1 MGNTPSVP
9 YIKEQASAYKHK
21 TTEELALLCSFVV
34 RSAALLFIMCTWEL
48 NRTTFLTP
56 DQGVRFRL
64 WLSHASGTCTKT
76 CISLFF
82 FLVYTNVKYFMNQLS
97 VTTTSRSWP
106 VGVFFLPSSPSRG
119 SPGEQA
125 SLATCFDGQE
135 IEVLLN
141 EGNWK
146 LLAHGLFSKYKLA
159 ASVTACIYSA
169 FPLA

>member
-1 MGNTPSVP
+1 MLLRGTVCCSAVHHVHMGTEPHHVP
-9 YIKEQASAYKHK
+9 NARSGRSFQAMAVPRFWHVYKNMH
-21 TTEELALLCSFVV
+21 
-34 RSAALLFIMCTWEL
+34 FI
-48 NRTTFLTP
+48 
-56 DQGVRFRL
+56 
-64 WLSHASGTCTKT
+64 
-76 CISLFF
+76 II

-97 VTTTSRSWP
+97 VTTTSRSRP

-135 IEVLLN
+135 IGALLN
-141 EGNWK
+141 KGNWK
-146 LLAHGLFSKYKLA
+146 LLAHGLFTKDKLA

>member
-1 MGNTPSVP
+1 MLLRGTVCCSAVHHVHMGTEPHHVP
-9 YIKEQASAYKHK
+9 NARSG
-21 TTEELALLCSFVV
+21 CSFQAMAVPRFWHV
-34 RSAALLFIMCTWEL
+34 YKNMHFI
-48 NRTTFLTP
+48 
-56 DQGVRFRL
+56 
-64 WLSHASGTCTKT
+64 
-76 CISLFF
+76 IF

>member
-1 MGNTPSVP
+1 MLLRGTVCCSAVHHVHMGTEPHHVP
-9 YIKEQASAYKHK
+9 NARSGRSFQAMAVPRFWHVYKNMH
-21 TTEELALLCSFVV
+21 L
-34 RSAALLFIMCTWEL
+34 I
-48 NRTTFLTP
+48 
-56 DQGVRFRL
+56 
-64 WLSHASGTCTKT
+64 
-76 CISLFF
+76 II